1 MEQRKI
7 FLEKNKSINSVNA
20 EGFMNVELSA
30 KTRLTPYNDIDEK
43 LSLYQLYNDE
53 RDACE
58 KFRMVFTINPICS
71 NVLFNTRTEIVKN
84 EGSDNC
90 ELIIGETTGKAKAV
104 NSTKFDWKQG
114 IRDTEYSH
122 ADINTDGIPYVY
134 HCGWDIFNNHMLRK
148 DDFVYVSKV
157 SGNTEEKRE
166 SEKVFNT
173 INDYVRDFSGKTV
186 KEAIVITSTDTAHTI
201 SRHLYQYDTTLTMYD
216 AFANRIKVK
225 NGWYG
230 FTNPG
235 NIEIPNVE
243 IKTGEKD
250 ILGKEEVKKISI
262 NKLMNNNKPCE
273 FIDMYPDRSLF
284 SFVPKLN
291 KYRHRVEKNWDYCI
305 TYPYA
310 KDQETLSKVLGVS
323 SDLTESAGKCAIKS
337 IETKITNSN
346 SGIEIIQIKSIF
358 KHTLEVGDYVRLY
371 YKNGEKLERTSS
383 SVKVVSVGTVG
394 GEEKDRYFSI
404 KSTDVSN
411 MFEIEKNESEKKL
424 VVNIDGTTADAELYY
439 KKEENGY
446 ECQYYFRKFKKLKK
460 SIYKQTEDG
469 NLETVETDLASEINK
484 LAYGE
489 NIYGDRFAEI
499 VFTDDIDVTGLI
511 DNNGRP
517 VSEVFLTFVK
527 RNKGHEKWY
536 NEKKYGDEDIEFS
549 HCFGKVTSGLDLPI
563 DDGCKDYN
571 VRRLH
576 NVKLEDINGDYQ
588 FVANTLW
595 EKTLGP
601 EIKPLEDDITID
613 EDDFLGDVVEYNP
626 LEAKETVIEN
636 VYHRFNTAQREECKN
651 ADYYDILYDRL
662 DNDDYDAELKI
673 SDNDKGGF
681 SVTSGYV
688 NTTKGFVTKNNAAND
703 VYPGNI
709 NPEGYYYNP
718 HFKIKIRQESNTL
731 SEVTGKTIQY
741 DSTTANGGIK
751 TLDALDEYG
760 KTYSCYKVS
769 FINPTKKKYVIG
781 DSLCF
786 YDKIN
791 KTTVWGYIDS
801 VDEEPDGMNL
811 GCILT
816 EKGKGLASKLQN
828 KEITIVSTDDGVATY
843 ATYLP
848 NANKFVW
855 RSLVTP
861 SEVTQDSDLY
871 DMPFSNGRFYK
882 HENVNF
888 FLKRQDPRNEYKLL
902 SPEKINT
909 ALSGYKVWGYDK
921 VDLSGVLY
929 FYDSLLNVCY

>member
-1 MEQRKI
+1 MEQRKV

-20 EGFMNVELSA
+20 ESFMNVELSA
-30 KTRLTPYNDIDEK
+30 KTRLTPYNDVDEK

-58 KFRMVFTINPICS
+58 RFRMVFTINPICS

-84 EGSDNC
+84 EGSDDC
-90 ELIIGETTGKAKAV
+90 EVIIGDETGDKGNAV
-104 NSTKFDWKQG
+104 NTTKFDWKQG

-122 ADINTDGIPYVY
+122 ADLYEDETPYVY

-157 SGNTEEKRE
+157 SGSTTDKQE

-186 KEAIVITSTDTAHTI
+186 KEAIVITNDNTGHTI
-201 SRHLYQYDTTLTMYD
+201 SRHLYQYDTILTMYD
-216 AFANRIKVK
+216 AFANRIQVK

-243 IKTGEKD
+243 IKGKD
-250 ILGKEEVKKISI
+250 DTKKVSI

-291 KYRHRVEKNWDYCI
+291 KYRHRAEKNWDYCI
-305 TYPYA
+305 TYPYK
-310 KDQETLSKVLGVS
+310 KDEEKLSEVLGLDS
-323 SDLTESAGKCAIKS
+323 EMTEDSGKNAIKS
-337 IETKITNSN
+337 IETKITTSN

-358 KHTLEVGDYVRLY
+358 KHTLEAGGYVRLY
-371 YKNGEKLERTSS
+371 YKNGDKLVRTSHKA
-383 SVKVVSVGTVG
+383 KVVSVGTVS

-404 KSTDVSN
+404 KLTDVSN
-411 MFEIEKNESEKKL
+411 IFDVEKSDNGKKL
-424 VVNIDGTTADAELYY
+424 VVNIDGEKVDAELYY
-439 KKEENGY
+439 KKEDSGY
-446 ECQYYFRKFKKLKK
+446 ECQYYFRVFKKLKK
-460 SIYKQTEDG
+460 EVDG
-469 NLETVETDLASEINK
+469 KELELASEINK

-499 VFTDDIDVTGLI
+499 VFTDDIDVTGLV

-517 VSEVFLTFVK
+517 VSEVYLTFIK

-536 NEKKYGDEDIEFS
+536 TEKKYGDEDVEFS
-549 HCFGKVTSGLDLPI
+549 HCFGEVTSGLDLPT
-563 DDGCKDYN
+563 DDGCRDYN

-576 NVKLEDINGDYQ
+576 NVKIDDMTGNYKVNAD
-588 FVANTLW
+588 TLW
-595 EKTLGP
+595 RDVLGT
-601 EIKPLEDDITID
+601 EIKPLEPDITINDD
-613 EDDFLGDVVEYNP
+613 EFLGDIVEYNP
-626 LEAKETVIEN
+626 VEAKETVIEN

-651 ADYYDILYDRL
+651 SDYYDIMYDRL
-662 DNDDYDAELKI
+662 DNDDYDAELKN
-673 SDNDKGGF
+673 STNDAGGF
-681 SVTSGYV
+681 VVTSGYV
-688 NTTKGFVTKNNAAND
+688 NTTEGFVTDTTGNGI
-703 VYPGNI
+703 YPGNI

-718 HFKIKIRQESNTL
+718 HFKIKIRQESDTL

-741 DSTTANGGIK
+741 NPASATGAKK
-751 TLDALDEYG
+751 TFSFEGNPVLDERG
-760 KTYSCYKVS
+760 ETYECYKLS

-786 YDKIN
+786 YDKVN
-791 KTTVWGYIDS
+791 KTTTWGYIDS
-801 VDEEPDGMNL
+801 VEEQNDGMYL
-811 GCILT
+811 GCIIT
-816 EKGKGLASKLQN
+816 DKGDGLAAKLNN
-828 KEITIVSTDDGVATY
+828 KEVTIVSTDDGVATY

-848 NANKFVW
+848 NSNKFVW
-855 RSLVTP
+855 RSLVAP
-861 SEVTQDSDLY
+861 SEITQDSDLY

-882 HENVNF
+882 HENINF

-902 SPEKINT
+902 SPEKMNT

-921 VDLSGVLY
+921 IDLSGVLY